1 MATDD
6 QIQYSG
12 EYKLEKL
19 ELITLN
25 GNIDLVN
32 NYVQIDLF
40 ESIFT
45 HTISGSLMI
54 IDTNNLLLNSPII
67 GQEYLK
73 LKIKSTG
80 VANADS
86 IDYSEN
92 VLSIY
97 RVGQVF
103 DASKGAQMIEL
114 GLISPEA
121 LPNQRTS
128 VSNS

>member
-103 DASKGAQMIEL
+103 DASKGAQIIEL

-121 LPNQRTS
+121 LTNQS
-128 VSNS
+128 

>member
-1 MATDD
+1 MATDN

-45 HTISGSLMI
+45 NTISGSLTI
-54 IDTNNLLLNSPII
+54 VDTNNLLLNSPII
-67 GQEYLK
+67 GQEYFRLK
-73 LKIKSTG
+73 
-80 VANADS
+80 
-86 IDYSEN
+86 
-92 VLSIY
+92 
-97 RVGQVF
+97 
-103 DASKGAQMIEL
+103 
-114 GLISPEA
+114 
-121 LPNQRTS
+121 
-128 VSNS
+128 

>member
-1 MATDD
+1 MATDN

-73 LKIKSTG
+73 LNK
-80 VANADS
+80 
-86 IDYSEN
+86 
-92 VLSIY
+92 IY
-97 RVGQVF
+97 R
-103 DASKGAQMIEL
+103 
-114 GLISPEA
+114 
-121 LPNQRTS
+121 RC
-128 VSNS
+128 